1 LFERPKRGEAAILV
15 HLDLA
20 EGASAEDLE
29 EFQELADAA
38 GMKTVATVVG
48 RGRAPHPRYF
58 VGTGKVEQIR
68 MAVMGYEAEVVGFNH
83 TLSPAQQRNL
93 EQCLQCRVVDR
104 TGIILDIFA
113 QRARSFEGKLQ
124 VDLAQLQHLS
134 TRLVR
139 GWTHL
144 ERQRGGIGLRGPGEM
159 QLEADRRLI
168 GKRIQALNRRL
179 EKVRRQRGQRRRA
192 RKRADLALV
201 SLVGYTNAGKS
212 TLFNRLTGAA
222 VYTADQLFATLDP
235 TLRKIEVPGFGPVV
249 LGDTVGFIRHLPHDL
264 VAAFRATLEE
274 IREVDLLLHVIDRS
288 SPHWRERVEQVAQ
301 VIAEIGAAEVPRI
314 EVYNKIDR
322 TCDNAKP
329 RIQEDKEGRIRQVWL
344 SARGGEGLDLLIKA
358 IGEHLSQ
365 DRRQQWLRLP
375 ATAGKMRAELYALG
389 VVIEEATTHNHNG
402 AWMLKVAIA
411 RGRLEQLCQN
421 AGLDYLSVAITD

>member
-58 VGTGKVEQIR
+58 VGAGKVEQIR

-235 TLRKIEVPGFGPVV
+235 TLRTIEVPGFGPVV

-288 SPHWRERVEQVAQ
+288 SPHWSERVEQVAQ

-314 EVYNKIDR
+314 EVYNKIDM
-322 TCDNAKP
+322 TCDPKP

-365 DRRQQWLRLP
+365 DRRQHWLRLP

-389 VVIEEATTHNHNG
+389 VVIEEATAHNG

>member
-1 LFERPKRGEAAILV
+1 MFERPKRGEVAILV
-15 HLDLA
+15 YLDLLA
-20 EGASAEDLE
+20 GGASAEDLE

-68 MAVMGYEAEVVGFNH
+68 AAVVGYEAEVVGFNH

-235 TLRKIEVPGFGPVV
+235 TLRRIEVPGFGPVV

-288 SPHWRERVEQVAQ
+288 SPHWSERVEQAAQ

-322 TCDNAKP
+322 TCDNPKP

-365 DRRQQWLRLP
+365 DRRQHWLRLP

-389 VVIEEATTHNHNG
+389 VVIEEATAHNG

>member
-1 LFERPKRGEAAILV
+1 MFERPKRGEAAILV

-68 MAVMGYEAEVVGFNH
+68 RAVVGYEAEVVGFNH

-212 TLFNRLTGAA
+212 TLFNRLTGTA

-322 TCDNAKP
+322 ICDNPKP

-365 DRRQQWLRLP
+365 DRRQHWLRLP

>member
-1 LFERPKRGEAAILV
+1 MFERPKRGEAAILV

-68 MAVMGYEAEVVGFNH
+68 RAVVGYEAEVVGFNH

-222 VYTADQLFATLDP
+222 VYTADQLFVTLDP

-301 VIAEIGAAEVPRI
+301 VIAEIGAAEVPQI
-314 EVYNKIDR
+314 EVYNKIDK
-322 TCDNAKP
+322 TCDNPKP

-344 SARGGEGLDLLIKA
+344 SARVGEGLDLLLKA

-365 DRRQQWLRLP
+365 DRRQHWLRLP

-389 VVIEEATTHNHNG
+389 VVIEEATAYNG

>member
-1 LFERPKRGEAAILV
+1 LFERPKRAEAAILV
-15 HLDLA
+15 HLDLLA

-68 MAVMGYEAEVVGFNH
+68 TAVVGYKADVVGFNH

-192 RKRADLALV
+192 RKRADLTLV

-288 SPHWRERVEQVAQ
+288 SPHWSERVEQAAQ
-301 VIAEIGAAEVPRI
+301 VIAEIGAAEVPQI

-322 TCDNAKP
+322 ICDNPKP

-365 DRRQQWLRLP
+365 DRRQHWLRLP

-389 VVIEEATTHNHNG
+389 VVIEEATAHNG

>member
-1 LFERPKRGEAAILV
+1 MFERPKRGEAAILV

-20 EGASAEDLE
+20 EEDLE

-68 MAVMGYEAEVVGFNH
+68 RAVVGYEAEVVGFNH

-222 VYTADQLFATLDP
+222 VYTADQLFVTLDP

-301 VIAEIGAAEVPRI
+301 VIAEIGAAEVPQI
-314 EVYNKIDR
+314 EVYNKIDK
-322 TCDNAKP
+322 TCDNPKP

-344 SARGGEGLDLLIKA
+344 SARVGEGLDLLLKA

-365 DRRQQWLRLP
+365 DRRQHWLRLP

-389 VVIEEATTHNHNG
+389 VVIEEATAYNG

>member
-20 EGASAEDLE
+20 EEDLE

-38 GMKTVATVVG
+38 GMKTVATVVS
-48 RGRAPHPRYF
+48 RCKAPHPRYF
-58 VGTGKVEQIR
+58 VGIGKVEQIR
-68 MAVMGYEAEVVGFNH
+68 TAVVGYEAEVVGFNH

-222 VYTADQLFATLDP
+222 VYTADQLFVTLDP

-288 SPHWRERVEQVAQ
+288 SPHWSERVEQVAQ

-322 TCDNAKP
+322 TCDPKP
-329 RIQEDKEGRIRQVWL
+329 RIQEDREGRIRQVWL

-365 DRRQQWLRLP
+365 DRLQQWLRLP

-389 VVIEEATTHNHNG
+389 VVIEEATAHNG

-411 RGRLEQLCQN
+411 RGRLEQLCQT
-421 AGLDYLSVAITD
+421 AGLDYLSVAITDQAS

>member
-1 LFERPKRGEAAILV
+1 MFERPKRGEAAILV

-20 EGASAEDLE
+20 EEDLE

-68 MAVMGYEAEVVGFNH
+68 TAVVGYEAEVVGFNH

-159 QLEADRRLI
+159 QLESDRRLI

-222 VYTADQLFATLDP
+222 VYTADKLFATLDP
-235 TLRKIEVPGFGPVV
+235 TLRRIEVPGFGPVV

-288 SPHWRERVEQVAQ
+288 SPHWSERVEQAAQ

-322 TCDNAKP
+322 TCDNPKP

-344 SARGGEGLDLLIKA
+344 SARSGEGLDLLIKA

-365 DRRQQWLRLP
+365 DRRQRWLRLP
-375 ATAGKMRAELYALG
+375 AAAGKMRAELYALG
-389 VVIEEATTHNHNG
+389 VVTEEATAHNG
-402 AWMLKVAIA
+402 TWMLKVAIA

>member
-15 HLDLA
+15 HLDLLA

-68 MAVMGYEAEVVGFNH
+68 AAVVGYEAEVVGFNH

-222 VYTADQLFATLDP
+222 VYTADKLFATLDP
-235 TLRKIEVPGFGPVV
+235 TLRRIEVPGFGPVV

-288 SPHWRERVEQVAQ
+288 SPHWSERVEQAAQ

-322 TCDNAKP
+322 TCDNPKP

-365 DRRQQWLRLP
+365 DRRQHWLRLP

-389 VVIEEATTHNHNG
+389 VVIEEATAHNG